1 MHNSLYPVL
10 LIKHSGSSM
19 RTHEGMSKYPHLA
32 FSRNDRL
39 LSPASPVSFFEAA
52 CWDDDDLGDVTRKVV
67 VAGRT

>member
-1 MHNSLYPVL
+1 
-10 LIKHSGSSM
+10 M